1 MSNNIEIE
9 AKVLLSHREYLK
21 VVESLG
27 FKPEDQFTQ
36 TNHYIDSKERD
47 LKANGIA
54 LRIRE
59 KSDEIVLT
67 LKTPLA
73 EGLLEKNQTLTKE
86 ESDKM
91 INENVFP
98 KGPIADF
105 LEILDVNVDSL
116 QVLATLVTNRYEK
129 PFKTGK
135 VALDENLYS
144 YMVDYELEM
153 EESAIMN
160 ARALIKE
167 ILDPLNIHH
176 DYNTLS
182 KQARAI
188 NAIRGR

>member
-144 YMVDYELEM
+144 DMVDYELEM

-182 KQARAI
+182 KQARAMSTI
-188 NAIRGR
+188 SK

>member
-144 YMVDYELEM
+144 DMVDYELEM

-176 DYNTLS
+176 DYNSRS

>member
-21 VVESLG
+21 VVESLE

-144 YMVDYELEM
+144 DMVDYELEM

-176 DYNTLS
+176 DYKLEQLTLFAVD
-182 KQARAI
+182 KK
-188 NAIRGR
+188 

>member
-144 YMVDYELEM
+144 DMVDYELEM

-176 DYNTLS
+176 DYTTLS
-182 KQARAI
+182 KQPRAFT
-188 NAIRGR
+188 AIRGR

>member
-144 YMVDYELEM
+144 DMVDYELEM

-188 NAIRGR
+188 NAIHGR

>member
-144 YMVDYELEM
+144 DMVDYELEM

-182 KQARAI
+182 TQARAI

>member
-144 YMVDYELEM
+144 DMVDYELEM

-176 DYNTLS
+176 DYS
-182 KQARAI
+182 F
-188 NAIRGR
+188 